1 MKFNK
6 LIIVCGGIFLFLIP
20 SFSYAAP
27 AFEVNT
33 YGNGQFIGEVL
44 NSVAI
49 LAGGGDLNG
58 LLRLG
63 LVTGLLV
70 AVLSIMFQR
79 TFNAAWFFAA
89 VIVYLSLFGV
99 KVDVAINDKLDPS
112 ANKVIGSV
120 PAGVGIFASVTS
132 RIGDALTRIMEST
145 FTIPG
150 PLQYANNGYL
160 QGADL
165 MRRSTSFII
174 PEPNLRR
181 SFVDFIR
188 NCTFYDILD
197 GSVSEKKLLESSNLL
212 NDLATDS
219 TRYSQIYVSD
229 SCGEVEGLPDLMLC
243 RDAYPRI
250 QNCISTYYPQWLT
263 TLEDSLFG
271 TTTGTLEGIV
281 EVAYSDLSQLSFSA
295 KDIVIQNAL
304 INVFGDAFKA
314 QAAATGADATLL
326 AIAVSEA
333 EAQQKSAFVV
343 MGEMAKK
350 TLPVIRGLLQ
360 GIMYGIFPIVLFLMM
375 TPLINRIFP
384 AYLTILLWL
393 EFWNPIYAIVN
404 LFANLS
410 MERLLPGVVGGQLSI
425 ITNPALA
432 HETQTAVAVAGLATL
447 IVPFISYF
455 IVSQSSQAI
464 VGALQQLLGP
474 ATGIA
479 QGAGAST
486 ALGNVTL
493 GSSSIGV
500 SSFNNIN
507 ANKDDR
513 TAVVA
518 RGAIDRFS
526 GFGDLPAHELN
537 TGNFPFG
544 IVGSTD
550 INSQIGERMSDLRS
564 SALSN
569 VTRSVSSL
577 SSQISQLSREG
588 TNFGQVRNL
597 RTGESISLTGQE
609 ADSLNRLQSI
619 ADNIRH
625 ATGVDR
631 NTALSYA
638 LAALGARELGLS
650 GSLSAGIGGAGG
662 FGSLRGSV
670 SGDMRGESQ
679 YREGFQDS
687 SQLSQSLQ
695 NAIDSAN
702 KSDYSNLL
710 GITDRFGTST
720 DLGTSTQSG
729 TFGGTERTSGITD
742 ARAFFDEASR
752 QLQQAQSLE
761 RNQATTVSGGVSSRF
776 NLAPE
781 IASRFGN
788 SEELSKA
795 FYDYVHNPE
804 STNAL
809 RFGSAVS
816 EYQQRVFNEERFG
829 GTPTIAAGVGLI
841 PPNVDRNQLES
852 FPLREPSNI
861 DSVVNFGEGERHALG
876 SSGVTIPQTLGVQQ
890 EIDQIR
896 SNVEYE
902 QGNIQ
907 HDRGNLQTEFQSER
921 NRTQGEIFDFSPSLP
936 RATGNA
942 LTGFDPEHGQRTNEV
957 GSDPYIPQ
965 VYEQSVPEP
974 GGTKKTVIIGNPPEE
989 QPDSLNNRVVVPEEY
1004 RNRNKE

>member
-1 MKFNK
+1 MKLIK
-6 LIIVCGGIFLFLIP
+6 LIIVFGGIFLFLLP
-20 SFSYAAP
+20 SISYAAP

-63 LVTGLLV
+63 LVIGLLV
-70 AVLSIMFQR
+70 AVLSIMFQG

-150 PLQYANNGYL
+150 ALQYANNGYL

-165 MRRSTSFII
+165 MKRSTSFII

-219 TRYSQIYVSD
+219 TRYAQIYVSN

-360 GIMYGIFPIVLFLMM
+360 GMMYGIFPIVLFLMM

-393 EFWNPIYAIVN
+393 ELWNPIYAIVN

-447 IVPFISYF
+447 VVPFISYF

-479 QGAGAST
+479 QGAGTST

-500 SSFNNIN
+500 ASFNNIN

-518 RGAIDRFS
+518 RGAVDRFS
-526 GFGDLPAHELN
+526 GFGDLPSHELN

-550 INSQIGERMSDLRS
+550 INSQIGERISDLRS

-569 VTRSVSSL
+569 VTRSSSSL

-597 RTGESISLTGQE
+597 RTGELVSLTGQQ

-625 ATGVDR
+625 ATGVDS
-631 NTALSYA
+631 NTALNYA
-638 LAALGARELGLS
+638 LSALGAKELGLS

-662 FGSLRGSV
+662 FGSLRGGA
-670 SGDMRGESQ
+670 SGGINAITRYE
-679 YREGFQDS
+679 EGFRDNT
-687 SQLSQSLQ
+687 QLSQSLQ

-710 GITDRFGTST
+710 SITDRFGTST

-729 TFGGTERTSGITD
+729 TFSGTERTSAITD

-761 RNQATTVSGGVSSRF
+761 RNQATTVSGGVNSSF
-776 NLAPE
+776 NLTPE
-781 IASRFGN
+781 IASRFAN
-788 SEELSKA
+788 SEDLNKA

-804 STNAL
+804 STNAQ
-809 RFGSAVS
+809 RFRSAVS

-829 GTPTIAAGVGLI
+829 GTPTVAAGVGLI

-852 FPLREPSNI
+852 FQLREPSDI
-861 DSVVNFGEGERHALG
+861 DSVVNFGEGERRALG
-876 SSGVTIPQTLGVQQ
+876 SGGVTIPQTLGVQQ
-890 EIDQIR
+890 EVDQIR
-896 SNVEYE
+896 SNVEYGHE
-902 QGNIQ
+902 NIQ

-942 LTGFDPEHGQRTNEV
+942 VTGFDPEHGQRTSEV
-957 GSDPYIPQ
+957 SSDPYVPQ

-974 GGTKKTVIIGNPPEE
+974 GGTTKTVIIGNPPEE

-1004 RNRNKE
+1004 RNRK

>member
-1 MKFNK
+1 MKLTK
-6 LIIVCGGIFLFLIP
+6 LVITFGGIFLFLLP
-20 SFSYAAP
+20 SISFAAP

-63 LVTGLLV
+63 LVIGLLV

-79 TFNAAWFFAA
+79 QFNAAWFFAA

-99 KVDVAINDKLDPS
+99 KVDVAINDRLDPS

-132 RIGDALTRIMEST
+132 RIGDALTRIMESA

-160 QGADL
+160 QGGDL

-197 GSVSEKKLLESSNLL
+197 GSVSEKALLESSNLL
-212 NDLATDS
+212 DDLATDS
-219 TRYSQIYVSD
+219 TRYAQIYVSA

-263 TLEDSLFG
+263 TLENSIFG

-333 EAQQKSAFVV
+333 QAQQKSAFVV

-425 ITNPALA
+425 LTNPALA

-447 IVPFISYF
+447 VVPFISYF
-455 IVSQSSQAI
+455 IVSQSAHAI

-474 ATGIA
+474 TTGIA
-479 QGAGAST
+479 QGAGTST
-486 ALGNVTL
+486 ALGNIAL
-493 GSSSIGV
+493 GSSSVGV
-500 SSFNNIN
+500 ASFNNIN

-513 TAVVA
+513 TALVA
-518 RGAIDRFS
+518 KGAIDKFS

-550 INSQIGERMSDLRS
+550 INSQIGERISDLRS

-569 VTRSVSSL
+569 VNRSVSSL
-577 SSQISQLSREG
+577 SSQISQLSRVG
-588 TNFGQVRNL
+588 NSYNQFRNL
-597 RTGESISLTGQE
+597 RTGELVSLTGQQ

-631 NTALSYA
+631 DTALNYA
-638 LAALGARELGLS
+638 LTALGAKELGLS
-650 GSLSAGIGGAGG
+650 GGLGGRLGLFGDSGIGI
-662 FGSLRGSV
+662 SSNLRGGI
-670 SGDMRGESQ
+670 SGQTQ

-695 NAIDSAN
+695 NAIESAN

-710 GITDRFGTST
+710 SITDRFGTST
-720 DLGTSTQSG
+720 ELGTSTQSG
-729 TFGGTERTSGITD
+729 TFGGSEKTSGITD
-742 ARAFFDEASR
+742 ARAFYNEASR

-761 RNQATTVSGGVSSRF
+761 RVQATTVSGGVSSSF
-776 NLAPE
+776 NLTPE
-781 IASRFGN
+781 IASRFAN
-788 SEELSKA
+788 SEDLNRA

-804 STNAL
+804 STNAQ
-809 RFGSAVS
+809 RFRSAVS

-829 GTPTIAAGVGLI
+829 GTPTVAAGVGLI
-841 PPNVDRNQLES
+841 LPNVDRNQLES
-852 FPLREPSNI
+852 FQLSEPGNI
-861 DSVVNFGEGERHALG
+861 NSVVNFGEGERRALG
-876 SSGVTIPQTLGVQQ
+876 SGEVTIPETLGVQQ
-890 EIDQIR
+890 EIEQIR
-896 SNVEYE
+896 SNVEYGH
-902 QGNIQ
+902 QNIQ

-921 NRTQGEIFDFSPSLP
+921 STTQEEIFDFSPSLP

-942 LTGFDPEHGQRTNEV
+942 LTGFDPEHGQRTSEV
-957 GSDPYIPQ
+957 GSDPYLPQ

-974 GGTKKTVIIGNPPEE
+974 GGKTKTVIIGNPPEE
-989 QPDSLNNRVVVPEEY
+989 RPESLNNKVVVPEEY
-1004 RNRNKE
+1004 RNRGK